1 MAEHTHEHAN
11 DGSVHVH
18 IHPVK
23 FYAGIL
29 GALMF
34 LTVVTVAASYVDI
47 DGFLAM
53 GAEVEGVGAWNLI
66 VAILIATMKA
76 SLVVLF
82 FMHLKDDSRF
92 NALVFVGSLLFV
104 GVFFAYTM
112 NDTGTRGATGDRYNG
127 VHIDP
132 DTGERA
138 PGGIPAPIPGEV
150 LEPGMVAPEG
160 ADAHGAEG
168 EAHEGEEA
176 AGEEAAG
183 DEAATLP
190 ADAADVLPGADQDG
204 IAEDSVQ
211 AEVAAEALDQPEL
224 EASDLPEEAEAAR
237 EPGPDTETP
246 TEESDPVGVE

>member
-1 MAEHTHEHAN
+1 MADHSEHAAK
-11 DGSVHVH
+11 DGYVHVH
-18 IHPVK
+18 VHPWK

-47 DGFLAM
+47 DGFLAL
-53 GAEVEGVGAWNLI
+53 GGEVEGVGMWNLI

-138 PGGIPAPIPGEV
+138 PGGIPAPIPGQV
-150 LEPGMVAPEG
+150 LEPGMAAPEG
-160 ADAHGAEG
+160 ADAHGDEAGG
-168 EAHEGEEA
+168 EAEAEEPGEA
-176 AGEEAAG
+176 AEAPVV
-183 DEAATLP
+183 E
-190 ADAADVLPGADQDG
+190 AADVAPEADADG
-204 IAEDSVQ
+204 VDEDSVQ
-211 AEVAAEALDQPEL
+211 AEVVEEAADEPQL
-224 EASDLPEEAEAAR
+224 EAADLPEEAEEAR

-246 TEESDPVGVE
+246 TESSDPVE